1 MLTLLS
7 TMLTVGESFSFET
20 FGVSAIRGVVVVG
33 VVVVVV
39 VAVAGD
45 ASATDGGDVGDG
57 GGGGVNIAGA
67 DGVFTSFTVT

>member
-20 FGVSAIRGVVVVG
+20 FGVSAIRGVVV